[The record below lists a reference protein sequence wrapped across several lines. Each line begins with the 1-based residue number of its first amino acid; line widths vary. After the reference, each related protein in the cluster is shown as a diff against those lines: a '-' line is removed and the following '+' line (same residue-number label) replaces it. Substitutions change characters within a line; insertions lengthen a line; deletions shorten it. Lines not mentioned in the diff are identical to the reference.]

1 MLETGWQGYTQ
12 VASGNVRQNIG
23 SSGATTTV
31 IMYAP
36 TATHVGSLGDGPNG
50 NLLSVS
56 KVNTTDFFLTD
67 QWAYKRA
74 TFNLGVRFD
83 HYDGFTPQQ
92 QQLAYTFPTGLAIPA
107 QTFPET
113 HYVSWNSFVPRLGLS
128 YDLMGDGKTVLKLN
142 YGLYRFNPGVG
153 LASSANPNQ
162 AVKSITY
169 NWTDAGNCAGCIAG
183 DRLFQ
188 VGEQGA
194 LTSSA
199 LAGTTSVDPNLK
211 QPHSTQVTAYLQ
223 PQISGGFGPRPR
235 FVLNKP
241 FNQFETFQPF

>member
-199 LAGTTSVDPNLK
+199 LAGTTPGHPDPK
-211 QPHSTQVTAYLQ
+211 PPPSTQGPAD
-223 PQISGGFGPRPR
+223 PPRPTPDGAR
-235 FVLNKP
+235 PPRARRVQTLY
-241 FNQFETFQPF
+241 NQFE